1 MYIKFKNSQ
10 LNEDTIKAI
19 DNLIEININASI
31 AFRLTR
37 IIKEL
42 YSIIEDKSKMEQRII
57 DKWVER
63 DENGDPVPGKD
74 KDGNILPDSV
84 NLKDP
89 QAYIQEMNTLMETE
103 NEIPFDKINFEDLNL
118 KTAKVSDLIKLEFL
132 FN

>member
-10 LNEDTIKAI
+10 LNEETIQAI
-19 DNLIEININASI
+19 NNLIEIDINASI

-63 DENGDPVPGKD
+63 DENGNPVPGKD

-103 NEIPFDKINFEDLNL
+103 NEIPFDRINFEDLNL